1 MINLL
6 DMALIEI
13 DLKNNLS
20 PIITTTG

>member
-6 DMALIEI
+6 DMALLEI